1 MTHRAFSL
9 LLTSTLAGCLARGPA
24 LPPSAA
30 TASTARSASRF
41 DLDGAW
47 KVLETASRTPGDDWV
62 VRPRP
67 AQSLYVFT
75 ERHYSFMYTF
85 GIGPRPRFTGDPN
98 RPTEAE
104 KAAAYDS
111 FIAGAGT
118 YLLTG
123 ATLTLDAVLR
133 RNPNEM
139 TGLPL
144 RYQLERSSDTLR
156 MTIVNPPFLPGRE
169 WRTVLVRIE

>member
-1 MTHRAFSL
+1 MSHRAFFL
-9 LLTSTLAGCLARGPA
+9 LLALTLAGCLARNPA
-24 LPPSAA
+24 LPPRAE
-30 TASTARSASRF
+30 TAGTARSASKS
-41 DLDGAW
+41 DIHGAW
-47 KVLETASRTPGDDWV
+47 KVLETAARTPGDDWV

-67 AQSLYVFT
+67 EQSLYVFT
-75 ERHYSFMYTF
+75 ERHYSYMYTF
-85 GIGPRPRFTGDPN
+85 GVGPRPRFAGDPN

-118 YLLTG
+118 YTL
-123 ATLTLDAVLR
+123 AADSLTLDAVLR

-144 RYQLERSSDTLR
+144 RYQLERSADTLR
-156 MTIVNPPFLPGRE
+156 LTIVNPPFLPGRE
-169 WRTVLVRIE
+169 WRTVLIRIG